1 MASIPDWFKIVYT
14 LAVLAF
20 MVIYWQRYGPRN
32 FLWFS
37 DIALIGAVPAMWL
50 ESALVS
56 GTLACMVLLPEL
68 LWNVDYVLRIALK
81 RRITGLTEYMFD
93 PSIPRW
99 LRAVSL
105 FHVPLPLVMIWL
117 VAAYG
122 YPAASLPAAAGTAAL
137 TLVLSYLLSSRE
149 KNINWV
155 FGLGRVQNRLPQP
168 LYLGLLYLGFVLV
181 VFLPTHWILM
191 RVFPAA

>member
-1 MASIPDWFKIVYT
+1 MSVIPEWFKIVYT

-20 MVIYWQRYGPRN
+20 IVIYWQRYGPRN

-37 DIALIGAVPAMWL
+37 DIAFIGAVPAMWL
-50 ESALVS
+50 ESGLLS
-56 GTLACMVLLPEL
+56 GVLACMVLLPEV
-68 LWNVDYVLRIALK
+68 LWNVDYGLRLALR

-122 YPAASLPAAAGTAAL
+122 YPEISLAASAGAGAVVL
-137 TLVLSYLLSSRE
+137 ALSYALSSKE

-155 FGLGRVQNRLPQP
+155 FGLGRIQRRLAPP
-168 LYLGLLYLGFVLV
+168 VYVGLLYLGFVFV
-181 VFLPTHWILM
+181 VFLPTHWLLL
-191 RVFPAA
+191 RFF

>member
-1 MASIPDWFKIVYT
+1 MSAIPDWFKIAYA

-20 MVIYWQRYGPRN
+20 ILIYWQRYGPVN

-50 ESALVS
+50 ESGLMS
-56 GTLACMVLLPEL
+56 GVLACMVLLPEV
-68 LWNVDYVLRIALK
+68 LWNVDYLLRLILR

-93 PSIPRW
+93 ASIPRW

-105 FHVPLPLVMIWL
+105 FHVPLPVVLIWL

-122 YPAASLPAAAGTAAL
+122 YPEASLPYAIGVGA
-137 TLVLSYLLSSRE
+137 LVLLLSYWLSPE
-149 KNINWV
+149 AKNINWV
-155 FGLGRVQNRLPQP
+155 FGFGRIQRRLPP
-168 LYLGLLYLGFVLV
+168 LVHLGLLFAIFVLA
-181 VFLPTHWILM
+181 VFLPTHLLLAWG
-191 RVFPAA
+191 FQP

>member
-1 MASIPDWFKIVYT
+1 MFAIPEWFKIAYG

-37 DIALIGAVPAMWL
+37 DIALIGAVPAMWF
-50 ESALVS
+50 ESPLVS
-56 GTLACMVLLPEL
+56 GTLACMVLLPEV
-68 LWNVDYVLRIALK
+68 LWNLDYALRIVLK
-81 RRITGLTEYMFD
+81 RRITGLTDYMFD
-93 PSIPRW
+93 ASIPRW

-105 FHVPLPLVMIWL
+105 FHVPLPLVLIWL

-122 YPAASLPAAAGTAAL
+122 YPAASLPAAAGAGAV
-137 TLVLSYLLSSRE
+137 TLALSYLLSSRE

-155 FGLGRVQNRLPQP
+155 FGLGRLQDRLPQP
-168 LYLGLLYLGFVLV
+168 VYLGLLYIGFVLL

>member
-1 MASIPDWFKIVYT
+1 MLVIPEWFKIAYA

-20 MVIYWQRYGPRN
+20 MVIYWRRYGPRN

-50 ESALVS
+50 ESGLLS
-56 GTLACMVLLPEL
+56 GVLACMVLLPEV
-68 LWNVDYVLRIALK
+68 LWNVDYGLRLALR

-93 PSIPRW
+93 TTIPRW

-105 FHVPLPLVMIWL
+105 FHVPLPLVLLWL

-122 YPAASLPAAAGTAAL
+122 YPEASLAVSAGAGAIV
-137 TLVLSYLLSSRE
+137 LVLSLLFSSWE

-155 FGLGRVQNRLPQP
+155 FGLGRVQHRLPQP
-168 LYLGLLYLGFVLV
+168 LYAGLLYLGFVFV
-181 VFLPTHWILM
+181 VFLPTHWVLS
-191 RVFPAA
+191 RLFHA